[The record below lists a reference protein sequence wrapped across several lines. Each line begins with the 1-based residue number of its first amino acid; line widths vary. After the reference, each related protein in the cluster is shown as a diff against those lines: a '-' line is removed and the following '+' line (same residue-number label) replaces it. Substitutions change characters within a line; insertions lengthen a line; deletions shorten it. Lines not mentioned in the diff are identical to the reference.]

1 MCIGSL
7 RPVAQTAGLVQETF
21 DDSPPVVTGSQTD
34 VKNPKDTKKATETLE
49 QDRRESEGFFNP
61 GDSLKIPSVTRSGS
75 GGNKTAQQ
83 KANISANRTKAQ
95 NMAKARIAKKKSFS
109 NRAKGV

>member
-1 MCIGSL
+1 MCFGRSQST
-7 RPVAQTAGLVQETF
+7 PVPKTTF
-21 DDSPPVVTGSQTD
+21 DDSPPVVTGSQTG
-34 VKNPKDTKKATETLE
+34 VENPKDTKKATETLE

-61 GDSLKIPSVTRSGS
+61 GDSLKIPGVTKSG

-83 KANISANRTKAQ
+83 KANLAANKRKAKDSAL
-95 NMAKARIAKKKSFS
+95 ARKKNKSFS

>member
-1 MCIGSL
+1 MCFGRSVST
-7 RPVAQTAGLVQETF
+7 PVPQRTF
-21 DDSPPVVTGSQTD
+21 DDSPPVVTGSQTG
-34 VKNPKDTKKATETLE
+34 VENPKDTKKATETLE

-61 GDSLKIPSVTRSGS
+61 GDSLKIPGVTKSG

-83 KANISANRTKAQ
+83 KANLAANKRKAKDSALQR
-95 NMAKARIAKKKSFS
+95 KKNKSFS

>member
-1 MCIGSL
+1 MCFGRSQST
-7 RPVAQTAGLVQETF
+7 PVPQRTF
-21 DDSPPVVTGSQTD
+21 DDSPPVVTGSQTG
-34 VKNPKDTKKATETLE
+34 VENPKDTKKATETLE

-61 GDSLKIPSVTRSGS
+61 GDSLKIPGVTKSG

-83 KANISANRTKAQ
+83 KANLAANKRKAKDSAL
-95 NMAKARIAKKKSFS
+95 ARKKNKSFS

>member
-1 MCIGSL
+1 MCFGRSQSTPIPQ
-7 RPVAQTAGLVQETF
+7 RTF
-21 DDSPPVVTGSQTD
+21 DDSPPVVTGSQTG
-34 VKNPKDTKKATETLE
+34 VEKPKDTKKATERLE

-61 GDSLKIPSVTRSGS
+61 GDSLKIPGVTRSGS

-83 KANISANRTKAQ
+83 KKNIANNRTKAQ

>member
-1 MCIGSL
+1 MCFGRSQSAPAPQ
-7 RPVAQTAGLVQETF
+7 RTF
-21 DDSPPVVTGSQTD
+21 DDSPPVVTGSQTG
-34 VKNPKDTKKATETLE
+34 VEKPKDTKKATEKLE

-61 GDSLKIPSVTRSGS
+61 GDSLKIPGVTRSGS

-83 KANISANRTKAQ
+83 KANIAANKKKAKDSAL
-95 NMAKARIAKKKSFS
+95 ARKKNKSFS

>member
-61 GDSLKIPSVTRSGS
+61 GDSLKIPTVTSKGGKGGVVKRNQRSARLRS
-75 GGNKTAQQ
+75 KT
-83 KANISANRTKAQ
+83 KT
-95 NMAKARIAKKKSFS
+95 KSFS